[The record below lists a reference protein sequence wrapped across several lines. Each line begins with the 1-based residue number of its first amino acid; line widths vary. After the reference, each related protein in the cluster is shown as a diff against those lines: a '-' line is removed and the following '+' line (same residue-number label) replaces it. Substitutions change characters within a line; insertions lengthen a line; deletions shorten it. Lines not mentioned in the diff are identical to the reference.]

1 MFFSIAL
8 ACVPANS
15 TLAQWQFT
23 YAASGAIEDDR
34 IVARGAYLV
43 YERTGSG
50 ISLNAR
56 MRIDNIRRVTINE
69 TTSEIA
75 VQVWAPFHTSV
86 LVLHFTKAQRELA
99 HDVVQRIE
107 RLEFSAYLPMQKR
120 AKMPVSSSSVAA
132 SPVS

>member
-8 ACVPANS
+8 ACIPANS
-15 TLAQWQFT
+15 TIAQWQFT
-23 YAASGAIEDDR
+23 YAASGTLEDDR
-34 IVARGAYLV
+34 LAASGACLV
-43 YERTGSG
+43 YRRTGSG
-50 ISLNAR
+50 ISVTTR